1 MIFLRTQAE
10 FLADIEARL
19 RDTANAK
26 WTDAEIYRA
35 INDALRQWDG
45 RISCPV
51 VYVSSTNW
59 PATNFGIDLP
69 DWIDDARLRLQ
80 QNVDSSYD
88 KWLDLAGWTIT
99 PNADGTRRLQLAF
112 VPQEPYR
119 IVYWTAN
126 GQLPTTVPTLS
137 SGITA
142 TDTSLTVN
150 QALDVAPAGWVK
162 IGAEWLSYA
171 GLTVATATTTLTNLT
186 RAQNN
191 TAAATHDAA
200 ASVAWG
206 IGTTARNAY
215 AQLLDQT
222 RAYLHEL
229 ALQNAA
235 STDRPYHESMVS
247 YYQTR
252 ADEFWK
258 RWAPV
263 YSPRLN
269 LTWADPETYST
280 DYNHEWSGP
289 YRDRGL

>member
-1 MIFLRTQAE
+1 MIFLRTQTDI
-10 FLADIEARL
+10 LSDIENRL

-26 WTDAEIYRA
+26 WTEVEIYRA
-35 INDALRQWDG
+35 LNDALRQWDG
-45 RISCPV
+45 RVSCPV
-51 VYVSSTNW
+51 IYVASTAW
-59 PATNFGIDLP
+59 PATNFGVDLP
-69 DWIDDARLRLQ
+69 VWLDDSRIRLQ
-80 QNVDSSYD
+80 QNVDSGYD
-88 KWLDLAGWTIT
+88 KWLDLVGWTIT
-99 PNADGTRRLQLAF
+99 PNADGTRRLQMSF
-112 VPQEPYR
+112 VPQESYR
-119 IVYWTAN
+119 ILYWTAN
-126 GQLPTTVPTLS
+126 GQVPVTVPALS

-162 IGAEWLSYA
+162 IGAEWISYA

-191 TAAATHDAA
+191 TEAATHDAA
-200 ASVAWG
+200 ASVTWG
-206 IGTTARNAY
+206 IGTTARNTY

-252 ADEFWK
+252 ADDFWK
-258 RWAPV
+258 RWAPD

-269 LTWADPETYST
+269 LTWAGPEAYST
-280 DYNHEWSGP
+280 DYNHKWSGP